1 MLLFYTYRVYERG
14 RRYRAGIYIL
24 RIYIYI
30 YIFVKTVLPIL
41 FEGFTS
47 ILSFVGFFPS
57 RSYRLTLVWKIY
69 TEIEKDRYGIGT

>member
-1 MLLFYTYRVYERG
+1 M
-14 RRYRAGIYIL
+14 
-24 RIYIYI
+24 
-30 YIFVKTVLPIL
+30 KTVLPIL

-69 TEIEKDRYGIGT
+69 TEIEKDIYGIGT